1 MARTAITT
9 TTIFPLDF
17 LDAYADNLLRFGHE
31 RDVTIYVAGDRK
43 SPEESEAQAAACRS
57 RGVDARFLSI
67 DQQHEFLR
75 RFPDLA
81 AIIPEN
87 TDNRR
92 NVAYLAALDEGAE
105 VVISIDDD
113 NFCLDDVDFVEEHS
127 RVGGE
132 CEEPEAV
139 GADGWF
145 NLCTFLEAEPQP
157 GSLYPRGFPYRQ
169 RQDGTARVDGRARG
183 RVAVNV
189 GLWLLDPDADAI
201 GRLQDRPHVRAWT
214 GGTALLGRGV
224 RSPINTQ
231 NTALTREAMA
241 AYYYVRMGA
250 RLRGLVL
257 DRFGDILSGYFVQAC
272 AEAVGDRIRI
282 GGPIVEHRRHPH
294 DLLVD
299 LYHELAGIM
308 LMEEL
313 AGFFSTVR
321 LPGES
326 YLTAY
331 RALADEL
338 DSFVSARDGDGF
350 IWCEETT
357 AYLAEVTRSMRI
369 WADVVATLGLR

>member
-31 RDVTIYVAGDRK
+31 GDTTIYVAGDRK
-43 SPEESEAQAAACRS
+43 SPRGCEAQAAECRA
-57 RGVDARFLSI
+57 RGIDARFLSI
-67 DQQHEFLR
+67 DAQHDFLN

-92 NVAYLAALDEGAE
+92 NVAYLAALADGAD

-113 NFCLDDVDFVEEHS
+113 NYCLGDIDFVGEHG
-127 RVGGE
+127 RVGSE
-132 CEEPEAV
+132 CTEPEAV

-145 NLCTFLEAEPQP
+145 NLCTFLETEPP
-157 GSLYPRGFPYRQ
+157 LASLYPRGFPYSR
-169 RQDGTARVDGRARG
+169 RRPGTDAVAGAAAG

-201 GRLQDRPHVRAWT
+201 GRLQDRPHVRAWD
-214 GGTALLGRGV
+214 GRTALLGHGV

-231 NTALTREAMA
+231 NTALTRDAMA

-250 RLRGLVL
+250 QLRGLVL
-257 DRFGDILSGYFVQAC
+257 DRYGDILSGYFLQVC
-272 AEAVGDRIRI
+272 AEAVGDRVRI
-282 GGPIVEHRRHPH
+282 GGPVVEHRRHAH

-308 LMEEL
+308 VMEEL
-313 AGFFSTVR
+313 AEFFSSVQ

-331 RALADEL
+331 RALSREL
-338 DSFVSARDGDGF
+338 ESFVAEREGF
-350 IWCEETT
+350 IWAEETR
-357 AYLAEVTRSMRI
+357 AYFREVARSMRI
-369 WADVVATLGLR
+369 WADVAAELGLS